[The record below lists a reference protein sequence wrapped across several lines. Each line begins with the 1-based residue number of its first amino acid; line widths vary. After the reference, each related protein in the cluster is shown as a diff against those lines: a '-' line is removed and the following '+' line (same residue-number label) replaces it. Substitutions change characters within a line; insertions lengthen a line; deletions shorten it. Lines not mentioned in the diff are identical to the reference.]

1 MPLTAATFIKTKT
14 TTTTTTASISTC
26 MDPFQLMTR
35 DFYVKKDLQSNN
47 NNHEQRHMMERLLL
61 ATKCT

>member
-1 MPLTAATFIKTKT
+1 MPLTAATFIKTK

-35 DFYVKKDLQSNN
+35 DFCHCLRQEGFAV
-47 NNHEQRHMMERLLL
+47 
-61 ATKCT
+61 